1 MTKIRMGLLLFLLL
15 LTGMQNL
22 AEAEP
27 VTLKVEEEDIRQV
40 LFSLAQLS
48 GQNMILDDSVQGKIT
63 AGLQDV
69 EAEEAI
75 ALLCQMKGLS
85 CEKSGDSL
93 LIASKQ
99 AALQHFGE
107 LFVFPVRFA
116 EAETVRQVVNL
127 SLGKAGFPEEKTNT
141 KESTKERDN
150 AAKDG
155 RSMSQNTAFFFDKET
170 NQIVFYG
177 TRAQAAL
184 VKKAIETVDLP
195 GKQVLLEAKV
205 IAIEKDE
212 AKKLGAEWEW
222 SKIPQYPAYTTEY
235 RSTRNRSTEN
245 KDGTRSTIAE
255 EVPETHVQRSVT
267 GGTVPGILQFG
278 KGPEGHPF
286 EFYYAAT
293 LNALISSGHAK
304 ILSRPKIMTIQGREA
319 VINIGGEVPVPV
331 TATTNATTTTS
342 YEYRDAGIILKYT
355 PRVNTDGYITAV
367 VHTEVSS
374 PLYVEAMKA
383 YRFQKR
389 CADTTV
395 RLKNGETIIIGGL
408 IGSEEAK
415 SMSRIPFLSEL
426 PVLGKFFRA
435 ESTQRTESEVMIFL
449 TARIVDEQ
457 GGRVRN
463 GN

>member
-85 CEKSGDSL
+85 CQKSGDSL

-155 RSMSQNTAFFFDKET
+155 RSVSSNTAFFFDKET

-184 VKKAIETVDLP
+184 VKKAIEAVDLP

-205 IAIEKDE
+205 IAIQKDA
-212 AKKLGAEWEW
+212 AKKLGVEWEW

-235 RSTRNRSTEN
+235 RSGRTTEN
-245 KDGTRSTIAE
+245 KDGTRTIAE
-255 EVPETHVQRSVT
+255 DVPKTSVQRPQT
-267 GGTVPGILQFG
+267 DGTVPGILRFG

-286 EFYYAAT
+286 EFYYAAK
-293 LNALISSGHAK
+293 LNALISSGHAE

-355 PRVNTDGYITAV
+355 PRVNTDGCITAV

-395 RLKNGETIIIGGL
+395 RLKDGETIIIGGL

-415 SMSRIPFLSEL
+415 SMSRIPFLGDL
-426 PVLGKFFRA
+426 PVLGKFFRS

-449 TARIVDEQ
+449 TARIVD
-457 GGRVRN
+457 
-463 GN
+463 